1 MWNIKEVKEK
11 GRKILKKNLW
21 TLIILSLFMTI
32 VVGEYLTNK
41 DGFSNL
47 KIIYEYIQNKDIQE
61 ITPKET
67 LVNEY
72 VDKAISQLFTGN
84 MTSLID
90 YYNQK
95 HNVTKGVIFSIFNVF
110 TKGQA
115 QLQNIINSIANYEN
129 KEALASIILIIASIG
144 GLLIKVF
151 ISYPIK
157 IGENRIYLESM
168 NYKKTRIKRLT
179 YAFKK
184 GRYFSSK
191 K

>member
-11 GRKILKKNLW
+11 GRKTLKKNLW
-21 TLIILSLFMTI
+21 TLIVLSLFMTI

-90 YYNQK
+90 YYNQ
-95 HNVTKGVIFSIFNVF
+95 
-110 TKGQA
+110 
-115 QLQNIINSIANYEN
+115 N
-129 KEALASIILIIASIG
+129 KWFMED
-144 GLLIKVF
+144 
-151 ISYPIK
+151 
-157 IGENRIYLESM
+157 
-168 NYKKTRIKRLT
+168 
-179 YAFKK
+179 
-184 GRYFSSK
+184 
-191 K
+191 